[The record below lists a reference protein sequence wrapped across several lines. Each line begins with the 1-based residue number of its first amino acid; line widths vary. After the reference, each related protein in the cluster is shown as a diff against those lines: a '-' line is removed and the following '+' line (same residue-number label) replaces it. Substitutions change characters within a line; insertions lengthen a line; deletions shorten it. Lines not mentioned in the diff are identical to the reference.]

1 MKVRGNLQFKDENH
15 FVLVFVCVVEVDEL
29 VMVQVIHDVNLF
41 PDLGQRSG
49 HLHNSILLSFT
60 TCDQCSVKCVSYKQA
75 IKVCVIV
82 FCGVLGPHT

>member
-29 VMVQVIHDVNLF
+29 VMVQVVHDVNLF

-49 HLHNSILLSFT
+49 YLHNSILLAFL
-60 TCDQCSVKCVSYKQA
+60 QP
-75 IKVCVIV
+75 VINAV
-82 FCGVLGPHT
+82 